1 MLALFVD
8 IYVNVHIFS
17 CQYCVTILVFCY
29 YVNIGVVMFYLY
41 YLLFTNLFCLLK
53 LIENNKK
60 RKYESSGV
68 RCLKSYF
75 GTNWLIFIIILSV
88 LQFKLFDFYISMW
101 LFQITILMRDS
112 GLLFYDLSKK
122 GFRGNFDSILDFLEI
137 PKLKWILKWLPF
149 DRGRFKFYFLQKEKV
164 HW

>member
-17 CQYCVTILVFCY
+17 CRYCVTILLFCY
-29 YVNIGVVMFYLY
+29 YVNIGVVMLYLY

-53 LIENNKK
+53 LTENSKK

-68 RCLKSYF
+68 HCLKSYF
-75 GTNWLIFIIILSV
+75 GTNWLIFIVILSM

-101 LFQITILMRDS
+101 LFQITIFMCDS
-112 GLLFYDLSKK
+112 ELLFYDLLK
-122 GFRGNFDSILDFLEI
+122 RGSVEILARSSISRN
-137 PKLKWILKWLPF
+137 PKLKWILKWLPL
-149 DRGRFKFYFLQKEKV
+149 DRGCFKFYFLQKEKV
-164 HW
+164 H